1 MRESLDFIK
10 MQKDK
15 IENKTLKIASQNK
28 GLVSPHDADCPYV
41 ILTPFASQ
49 GIGFGSHLSV
59 DVELLEKAIAEEDL
73 INRGFVKLKEN

>member
-1 MRESLDFIK
+1 

-15 IENKTLKIASQNK
+15 IENKTLKVVTQNK
-28 GLVSPHDADCPYV
+28 GLVSPMSNDCPYI
-41 ILTPFASQ
+41 ILTPFSSQ

-73 INRGFVKLKEN
+73 INRGLVKLKEN

>member
-1 MRESLDFIK
+1 
-10 MQKDK
+10 MQKEK
-15 IENKTLKIASQNK
+15 VENKSFKGLIQNK
-28 GLVSPHDADCPYV
+28 GLVSPQDEACPYV

-59 DVELLEKAIAEEDL
+59 DVELLEKAIEEEDL

>member
-1 MRESLDFIK
+1 

-15 IENKTLKIASQNK
+15 VENKAFKSVIKNK
-28 GLVSPHDADCPYV
+28 GLVSPQDDDCPYI
-41 ILTPFASQ
+41 ILTPFSSQ

-59 DVELLEKAIAEEDL
+59 DVELLEKAILEEDL

>member
-10 MQKDK
+10 MQKDEVK
-15 IENKTLKIASQNK
+15 NKAFKGTIQNK
-28 GLVSPHDADCPYV
+28 GLVSPQDADCPYV